1 MGVLFSP
8 LLRVPPK
15 LPHRKYF
22 RRGPRPFP
30 PAGPHG
36 FRGHLTRLTLCVAIA
51 IPSVRRDAIGAA
63 RSNRWTF
70 GSGMRASEDGASAAP
85 PCYAACN
92 APASRS
98 DGALLA
104 HCTSDPTRLT
114 LRVTIAIPSVRHS
127 AISYGVPA
135 GKISDFSRGARGA
148 ALKRA
153 SPCERLVSG
162 STSKEIT
169 SCRGTSRSEFSL
181 FRLRKRDIVLWVAP
195 IFFIIKVRRALRH
208 CPQHSAPYYIKLGVR
223 GGYPRRGQGA
233 APLGHSPRGVRGIPA
248 EAALRRKG
256 QGAKPLLLQLDH
268 DDAVG
273 GDAGDDLTLLE
284 GGVADDDAHRLSYDA
299 YRCGTFRARRRN
311 VVVPIQFSD
320 I

>member
-1 MGVLFSP
+1 MGVLLSP

-70 GSGMRASEDGASAAP
+70 GSGTRASEDGASAAP

-104 HCTSDPTRLT
+104 HCTSALGTHT
-114 LRVTIAIPSVRHS
+114 VA
-127 AISYGVPA
+127 
-135 GKISDFSRGARGA
+135 A

-162 STSKEIT
+162 STPNEIT
-169 SCRGTSRSEFSL
+169 SCQAASRSEFSL
-181 FRLRKRDIVLWVAP
+181 NRFQKGDGARGDTSNEC
-195 IFFIIKVRRALRH
+195 ALAAAH
-208 CPQHSAPYYIKLGVR
+208 KKSAAR
-223 GGYPRRGQGA
+223 QA
-233 APLGHSPRGVRGIPA
+233 PRGDVMERMKGIEPSTA
-248 EAALRRKG
+248 AWEAAVL
-256 QGAKPLLLQLDH
+256 PLNYIRIN
-268 DDAVG
+268 
-273 GDAGDDLTLLE
+273 
-284 GGVADDDAHRLSYDA
+284 GVTVAA
-299 YRCGTFRARRRN
+299 
-311 VVVPIQFSD
+311 
-320 I
+320 

>member
-1 MGVLFSP
+1 MGVLLSP

-70 GSGMRASEDGASAAP
+70 GSGIRASEDGASTAP

-98 DGALLA
+98 DGALP
-104 HCTSDPTRLT
+104 TPTRLT
-114 LRVTIAIPSVRHS
+114 LRVAIAIPSVRHFV
-127 AISYGVPA
+127 ISPGAPA

-153 SPCERLVSG
+153 TPCERLVSG
-162 STSKEIT
+162 STPNKIT
-169 SCRGTSRSEFSL
+169 SCLRTSRSCFN
-181 FRLRKRDIVLWVAP
+181 K
-195 IFFIIKVRRALRH
+195 
-208 CPQHSAPYYIKLGVR
+208 SAPSV
-223 GGYPRRGQGA
+223 A
-233 APLGHSPRGVRGIPA
+233 ATPA
-248 EAALRRKG
+248 TL
-256 QGAKPLLLQLDH
+256 GAK
-268 DDAVG
+268 
-273 GDAGDDLTLLE
+273 
-284 GGVADDDAHRLSYDA
+284 
-299 YRCGTFRARRRN
+299 F
-311 VVVPIQFSD
+311 I
-320 I
+320 